1 MVATFA
7 LLMAAATA
15 APLLDVFADPCSG
28 SGELKTDMVGKCYSG
43 GATVLTVSEL
53 AVLQIKS
60 YDTAT
65 GEGTMRLD
73 TEGVSTIH
81 CPPANFKKVD
91 KAITVDLSACGK
103 IHKALASAEYCSD
116 QDTVRIHV
124 KVPESPLTPGAGAL
138 PLVPVTL
145 KPTKCKEAHQ
155 ELKDKKA
162 SAK

>member
-103 IHKALASAEYCSD
+103 IHKALASAEAKLNEFLKKMRFLKGSENVDNPRFTPERTLLYD
-116 QDTVRIHV
+116 FWFAVRLF
-124 KVPESPLTPGAGAL
+124 KV
-138 PLVPVTL
+138 
-145 KPTKCKEAHQ
+145 
-155 ELKDKKA
+155 
-162 SAK
+162 